1 LISIVYFVQLT
12 LVLQRLARSQIEG
25 IEMFLF
31 VGLGNASEYEERE
44 KGEYDEHDEKH
55 EEHASPEEYRQHVKK
70 LFCQPHKTMVDVILN
85 KDG

>member
-1 LISIVYFVQLT
+1 
-12 LVLQRLARSQIEG
+12 
-25 IEMFLF
+25 MP
-31 VGLGNASEYEERE
+31 ASMKNE
-44 KGEYDEHDEKH
+44 KGGEYDEHDEKH